1 MSRFYLR
8 PIFEE
13 KITNYTIFTY
23 FRLYYLSNSY
33 SFYLTLFQNLHEPSE
48 YSRHMWLPYA
58 RE

>member
-23 FRLYYLSNSY
+23 FRLYYLSDSY
-33 SFYLTLFQNLHEPSE
+33 SFYLTLFQNLHEP
-48 YSRHMWLPYA
+48 
-58 RE
+58 